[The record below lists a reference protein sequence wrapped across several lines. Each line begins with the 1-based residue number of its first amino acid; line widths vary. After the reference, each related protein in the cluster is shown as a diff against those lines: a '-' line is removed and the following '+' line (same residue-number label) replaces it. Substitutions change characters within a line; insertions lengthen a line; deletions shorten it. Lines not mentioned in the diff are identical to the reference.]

1 MEDVDAVTAAMGAAA
16 PTAVAAGDAVF
27 APALHLN
34 ALLPVTS
41 AAASSATA
49 VARVLLHAVGLQD
62 ARSHRDASGHSAAR
76 RVPLVADAK

>member
-16 PTAVAAGDAVF
+16 PTAVAAGDVVF

-49 VARVLLHAVGLQD
+49 ARRVLLRVGAQQD
-62 ARSHRDASGHSAAR
+62 ANMHLDASGRFAAR